1 MGFIKKM
8 MKKKAL
14 IISLNGT
21 KLSKM
26 EKILLSKEKPWGV
39 ILFRRNLKS
48 KKQIKNL
55 TTNIRY
61 LTNDTKFPII
71 IDEEGAKVSR
81 LGNIINHGVSARFF
95 GNLFKKN
102 KDFCSKTYQEYI
114 FSLSK
119 ILNELGININTIPVL
134 DVIRKNTDKIIGN
147 RSFSNDRKTVHQ
159 LGKLTLKYLH
169 IKKIAG
175 VIKHIPGHGAATVD
189 SHKKLPKV
197 KLHLKQLNKKDFYPF
212 KLLNAKLAMTAHIL
226 YTKLDNMNAAT
237 HSKKIIKEIIRKK
250 IGFKGI
256 LISDDISMK
265 ALKYDLVTNA
275 TKSIE
280 AGCNLVLYCAGKT
293 NDNFKLIKSLPYIDK
308 FTSKKTSEFYRFL
321 M

>member
-1 MGFIKKM
+1 

-39 ILFRRNLKS
+39 ILFKRNIKS
-48 KKQIKNL
+48 RKQIKNL
-55 TTNIRY
+55 TMKIRY
-61 LTNDTKFPII
+61 LTNDNKFPII
-71 IDEEGAKVSR
+71 IDEEGEKVSR
-81 LGNIINHGVSARFF
+81 LKNIINHGISASFF
-95 GNLFKKN
+95 GNLFKKDR
-102 KDFCSKTYQEYI
+102 DFCSKTYQEYI
-114 FSLSK
+114 FSISK

-134 DVIRKNTDKIIGN
+134 DVVRKNTSKVIGN
-147 RSFSNDRKTVHQ
+147 RSFSNDIKIVKQ
-159 LGKLTLKYLH
+159 LGKLTLRYLH
-169 IKKIAG
+169 KKKIVG
-175 VIKHIPGHGAATVD
+175 IIKHIPGHGAATVD
-189 SHKKLPKV
+189 SHKKLPRV
-197 KLHLKQLNKKDFYPF
+197 KLNLNKLNKIDFYPF
-212 KLLNAKLAMTAHIL
+212 KLSNAKLAMTAHIL
-226 YTKLDNMNAAT
+226 YTKIDNSNAAT

-265 ALKYDLVTNA
+265 ALKYDLITNA

-293 NDNFKLIKSLPYIDK
+293 SDNFKLIKSVPYIDK
-308 FTSKKTSEFYRFL
+308 FTSKKTSEFYKFL

>member
-1 MGFIKKM
+1 

-39 ILFRRNLKS
+39 ILFKRNLKS
-48 KKQIKNL
+48 RKQIKNL
-55 TTNIRY
+55 TMNIRY
-61 LTNDTKFPII
+61 LTNDNKFPII
-71 IDEEGAKVSR
+71 IDEEGEKVSR
-81 LGNIINHGVSARFF
+81 LKNIIYHGISASFF
-95 GNLFKKN
+95 GNLFKKDR
-102 KDFCSKTYQEYI
+102 DFCSKTYQEYI
-114 FSLSK
+114 FSISK

-134 DVIRKNTDKIIGN
+134 DVVRKNTSKVIGN
-147 RSFSNDRKTVHQ
+147 RSFSNDIKTVKQ
-159 LGKLTLKYLH
+159 LGKLTLRYLH
-169 IKKIAG
+169 KKKIVG
-175 VIKHIPGHGAATVD
+175 IIKHIPGHGAATVD
-189 SHKKLPKV
+189 SHKKLPRV
-197 KLHLKQLNKKDFYPF
+197 KLNLNKLNKIDFYPF
-212 KLLNAKLAMTAHIL
+212 KLSNAKLAMTAHIL
-226 YTKLDNMNAAT
+226 YTKIDNRNAAT

-265 ALKYDLVTNA
+265 ALKYDLITNA

-293 NDNFKLIKSLPYIDK
+293 SDNFKLIKSVPYIDK
-308 FTSKKTSEFYRFL
+308 FTSKKTSEFYKFL